1 MSKEIKQINLKMS
14 TETLDQLDKKA
25 SKMGL
30 NRTSYIKLIAMMD
43 VEFQLVTPSG
53 VVGSPIQS
61 SNTNHKE

>member
-1 MSKEIKQINLKMS
+1 MSKERDPKGSIKQINLKMS

-43 VEFQLVTPSG
+43 VEFQLV
-53 VVGSPIQS
+53 GSPIQS
-61 SNTNHKE
+61 VSK